1 MNNLLAV
8 SSELADKYPKYISI
22 PEAMFYALLGFAIV
36 FLGIAF
42 LILIVSAVG
51 KLMQKNKL
59 GVSKTQEKP
68 VAQPVQPVAT
78 PVLPTN
84 NDELDEE
91 TVAVITAAIMAYY
104 EQNTPKCEFTLK
116 RIKRF

>member
-8 SSELADKYPKYISI
+8 SSELADKYPKYISL
-22 PEAMFYALLGFAIV
+22 PEAMFYALLGFSIV

-51 KLMQKNKL
+51 KLIQNNKL
-59 GVSKTQEKP
+59 GVLKTQEKP
-68 VAQPVQPVAT
+68 VAQPTKPVAT

-84 NDELDEE
+84 NDEVDEE
-91 TVAVITAAIMAYY
+91 TVAVITAAVMAYY
-104 EQNTPKCEFTLK
+104 EENTPKCEFKLK